1 MADLGDTV
9 RETFSEY
16 SADVA
21 LETVQST
28 HKIKVPSL
36 NSALPLLDL
45 HGMKRRDF
53 HSSLLSVLSGEL
65 QERLPSVD
73 NKTKE
78 KLLDNCFTF
87 IEREDVLA
95 IIMKILKSM
104 STIPDKYLSYLSSK
118 SEDEQL
124 YSDCPIE
131 VKRKLWEYDSRLFG
145 ETVSPLLDQYVAD
158 KEEVL
163 YGNAPSAGGSMSRSH
178 KGSADPLPFFFI
190 PSKQRRDSP
199 VIRNLANMVGS
210 SINLFHT
217 LVQFLRTL
225 YLRTHVSHYCTLRA
239 DLTMALHD
247 GKVTDV
253 LESDPCYKF
262 TWCLDA
268 CINIKGI
275 DAKKL
280 RELLS
285 ILDSY
290 ADGSNEILGDISMVV
305 RDPYALHCIALS
317 VVKCVQHLLEKEKLP
332 RESPEVVS
340 LVRLLDLG
348 LKSWDILDQ
357 QDFVEDKLD
366 VSLAIKFLPELMS
379 FMVDGTLHQVLQK
392 LKEPTTMPFTTSLKT
407 YISKQQPMLILCSYT
422 CVLAEQKDFSNLVQ
436 LLPMIA
442 SVFSTQD
449 VQLPDGFIHHIGL
462 LMCGAVDA
470 MQDSHVRTILR
481 EFYLPCSCSDEG
493 FLYACHYLC
502 LVSEKVDKE
511 FLDEVLGLMETESQR
526 NDLLQEHYQALLN
539 RIHSHS

>member
-1 MADLGDTV
+1 MHDTGKMADLDETI

-21 LETVQST
+21 LETVQSN

-45 HGMKRRDF
+45 HGMKRCDF
-53 HSSLLSVLSGEL
+53 HTSLLSVLSLKL
-65 QERLPSVD
+65 QERLSHVD

-78 KLLDNCFTF
+78 KLLDSCFSF
-87 IEREDVLA
+87 IEREDVLV
-95 IIMKILKSM
+95 IIMKIFKSM

-124 YSDCPIE
+124 YSACPIE

-145 ETVSPLLDQYVAD
+145 ETVSPLLDQYLAD

-163 YGNAPSAGGSMSRSH
+163 YSNSAPSSSTSKVH
-178 KGSADPLPFFFI
+178 KGLLVPLPFFFI

-199 VIRNLANMVGS
+199 VVQNLANIVGS
-210 SINLFHT
+210 SVHLFHT

-268 CINIKGI
+268 CINMKGI
-275 DAKKL
+275 DSKKL

-290 ADGSNEILGDISMVV
+290 GDGGNEILGYV
-305 RDPYALHCIALS
+305 RDFCCVHICVRRTLPS
-317 VVKCVQHLLEKEKLP
+317 VVL
-332 RESPEVVS
+332 
-340 LVRLLDLG
+340 
-348 LKSWDILDQ
+348 
-357 QDFVEDKLD
+357 
-366 VSLAIKFLPELMS
+366 
-379 FMVDGTLHQVLQK
+379 
-392 LKEPTTMPFTTSLKT
+392 
-407 YISKQQPMLILCSYT
+407 
-422 CVLAEQKDFSNLVQ
+422 
-436 LLPMIA
+436 
-442 SVFSTQD
+442 
-449 VQLPDGFIHHIGL
+449 
-462 LMCGAVDA
+462 
-470 MQDSHVRTILR
+470 
-481 EFYLPCSCSDEG
+481 
-493 FLYACHYLC
+493 
-502 LVSEKVDKE
+502 
-511 FLDEVLGLMETESQR
+511 
-526 NDLLQEHYQALLN
+526 
-539 RIHSHS
+539 